1 MGFLKMPF
9 RLIVLVVLVQL
20 LLLAMSCHCCTSR
33 ASTASAAHAQA
44 KPGCLNRCGDVE
56 IPYPFGTEPGCFL
69 NEDFR
74 ITCKDTHFNPPK
86 PFLGESNVEIVN
98 ISIDGHLNVMQF
110 TAKDCYGAKG
120 NSVDSNWPT
129 LNLSKL
135 SVSKGNKFVVIGCDS
150 FAFVSSGFLGE
161 DSYESGCR
169 STCNSLDYVTNG
181 SCVGIGCCQIE
192 IPSGL
197 KQLDVEAYSFNN
209 HTNVSSF
216 NPCTYAF
223 VVDQSEFHFTSN
235 YLALGGMPDEFPI
248 VLDWEIT
255 TNETC
260 EEAKICGPN
269 ASCDKSKDDTT
280 TSSGYHCKCNKG
292 YEGNPYLPDGCQDV
306 NECNDPKLHDCKEIC
321 VNTEG
326 SYTCHCPKGFH
337 GDGRKYGGGCTPNQH
352 TVIKVTLGVGISF
365 VVAVMSISW
374 LHFLWKRRK
383 HMKLKEKFFEQNGG
397 SSLQQ
402 ELSKLQGRS
411 SEKAKIFTEEEIK
424 TVTNNYANVI
434 GRGGSGLVYKG
445 FLPNKTP
452 VAVKKSKI
460 VDQTKIDEFI
470 NELVVVSQINRRNVV
485 RLLGCCLET
494 QVPLLVYEFVGNGN
508 LFEQIHK
515 NGNLSWERRLRI
527 AAETAGVL
535 SYLHSE
541 TNVPIIHRDV
551 KSANILLDENYT
563 PKVSDFGASKLVP
576 IDAIQNYT
584 VVQGTLGYVDPEYL
598 QTCKLT
604 DKSDVYSFGVVL
616 AELLTGKMALL
627 SDKPEE
633 ERSLAMNFLSSLKQN
648 RLLEILDNRIVNDG
662 NKQQLKEVAKLA
674 ARCIS
679 VRGEERPT
687 MKEVAFELQGRL
699 SLMSNGQYYLR
710 DNVESN
716 GAQET
721 EYFTAT
727 FYECRDGI
735 GSHTTPTD
743 GYDSMQQPELM
754 AFDDER

>member
-1 MGFLKMPF
+1 M
-9 RLIVLVVLVQL
+9 LVVLVQL
-20 LLLAMSCHCCTSR
+20 LLLAMSCHCSTSR
-33 ASTASAAHAQA
+33 ASTASAAQAQA

-69 NEDFR
+69 NEEFR
-74 ITCKDTHFNPPK
+74 ITCNDTHFNPPK
-86 PFLGESNVEIVN
+86 PFLWDSNIDVVN
-98 ISIDGHLNVMQF
+98 ISIDGHLNVMQY
-110 TAKDCYGAKG
+110 TAKDCYDAKG
-120 NSVDSNWPT
+120 YSVDSNLPSIT
-129 LNLSKL
+129 LSKFIT
-135 SVSKGNKFVVIGCDS
+135 VSDTENKFVVIGCDS
-150 FAFVSSGFLGE
+150 YADVSGNLSDGKTYF
-161 DSYESGCR
+161 SGCT
-169 STCNSLDYVTNG
+169 SMCQSFDDVTNG

-192 IPSGL
+192 IPRGL
-197 KQLDVEAYSFNN
+197 EELDVEAHSYDN

-223 VVDQSEFHFTSN
+223 VVDQSQFHFTSN
-235 YLALGGMPDEFPI
+235 YVALGGIPEQLPI

-255 TNETC
+255 TNKTC
-260 EEAKICGPN
+260 EEEKICGQN
-269 ASCDKSKDDTT
+269 ASCDEPKDNNN

-292 YEGNPYLPDGCQDV
+292 YEGNPYLSDGCQDV
-306 NECNDPKLHDCKEIC
+306 NDCNDPKLHDCKEIC

-326 SYTCHCPKGFH
+326 SYTCHCPKGYH
-337 GDGRKYGGGCTPNQH
+337 GDGRKNGGGCTPNQH
-352 TVIKVTLGVGISF
+352 TVITVSLGVGISF

-397 SSLQQ
+397 SILQQ

-434 GRGGSGLVYKG
+434 GGGGSGLVYKG

-470 NELVVVSQINRRNVV
+470 NELVVVSQINRKNVV

-494 QVPLLVYEFVGNGN
+494 QVPLLVYEFVGNGT
-508 LFEQIHK
+508 LFEHIHK

-584 VVQGTLGYVDPEYL
+584 VVQGTLGYIDPEYL

-687 MKEVAFELQGRL
+687 MKEVALELQGRL
-699 SLMSNGQYYLR
+699 SLLSNGQFYLR
-710 DNVESN
+710 DNIESN

-721 EYFTAT
+721 EYFTST
-727 FYECRDGI
+727 FYECRDGT

>member
-9 RLIVLVVLVQL
+9 RLIMLVVLVQL
-20 LLLAMSCHCCTSR
+20 LLLAMSCHRGTSR
-33 ASTASAAHAQA
+33 ASAASAAHAQA
-44 KPGCLNRCGDVE
+44 KPGCLNRCGDFE

-69 NEDFR
+69 NEEFR
-74 ITCKDTHFNPPK
+74 ITCNDTHFNPPK
-86 PFLGESNVEIVN
+86 PFLRESNIDVVN
-98 ISIDGHLNVMQF
+98 ISIDGHLNVMQYI
-110 TAKDCYGAKG
+110 ASDCYDRKG
-120 NSVDSNWPT
+120 NSEPSYDATISLSAFTVSDTGN
-129 LNLSKL
+129 NL
-135 SVSKGNKFVVIGCDS
+135 VVIGCDS
-150 FAFVSSGFLGE
+150 GAIVRGFLGE

-169 STCNSLDYVTNG
+169 STCDSLDYVTNG

-192 IPSGL
+192 IPGGL
-197 KQLDVEAYSFNN
+197 KELDVEAYSFNN

-235 YLALGGMPDEFPI
+235 YLALGGIPDQFPM
-248 VLDWEIT
+248 VLDWEIS
-255 TNETC
+255 TNKTC
-260 EEAKICGPN
+260 EEEKICGLN
-269 ASCDKSKDDTT
+269 ASCDEPKDNNN

-292 YEGNPYLPDGCQDV
+292 YEGNPYLSDGCQDV

-397 SSLQQ
+397 SILQQ

-515 NGNLSWERRLRI
+515 NGNLSWERRLGI

-616 AELLTGKMALL
+616 TELLTGKMALL

-699 SLMSNGQYYLR
+699 SLMSNGQFYLR

-716 GAQET
+716 GSQET
-721 EYFTAT
+721 EYFTCT

-743 GYDSMQQPELM
+743 GNDSMQQPELM
-754 AFDDER
+754 AFDDGR

>member
-1 MGFLKMPF
+1 M
-9 RLIVLVVLVQL
+9 LVVLVLL
-20 LLLAMSCHCCTSR
+20 LLLAMGCRCSTSR
-33 ASTASAAHAQA
+33 TSTAAVAHAQA
-44 KPGCLNRCGDVE
+44 KPRCPNRCGDVE
-56 IPYPFGTEPGCFL
+56 IPYPFGTKRGCFL
-69 NEDFR
+69 NKDFL
-74 ITCKDTHFNPPK
+74 ITCNDTFNPPK
-86 PFLGESNVEIVN
+86 PFLGESNIDVVN
-98 ISIDGHLNVMQF
+98 ISIDGHLNVMQY
-110 TAKDCYGAKG
+110 TAKACYDAKG
-120 NSVDSNWPT
+120 NLVDR
-129 LNLSKL
+129 NLPYITFSKL
-135 SVSKGNKFVVIGCDS
+135 FVSSTGNKLVVIGCDS
-150 FAFVSSGFLGE
+150 YAIVSGFLGE
-161 DSYESGCR
+161 DNYESGCR
-169 STCNSLDYVTNG
+169 STCDSLDYVTNG

-192 IPSGL
+192 IPGGL
-197 KQLDVEAYSFNN
+197 KELDVEARSYNN
-209 HTNVSSF
+209 HTKVSSF

-223 VVDQSEFHFTSN
+223 VVDQSRFHFTSN
-235 YLALGGMPDEFPI
+235 YLARGGIRDEFPM
-248 VLDWEIT
+248 VLDWEII
-255 TNETC
+255 TNKTC
-260 EEAKICGPN
+260 EEAKICGQN
-269 ASCDKSKDDTT
+269 ASCDKPEDNTS
-280 TSSGYHCKCNKG
+280 TSSGYRCKCNKG
-292 YEGNPYLPDGCQDV
+292 YEGNPYLSDGCQDI
-306 NECNDPKLHDCKEIC
+306 NECEDPSLNNCTHIC
-321 VNTEG
+321 DNIPG
-326 SYTCHCPKGFH
+326 SYTCRCRKGFH
-337 GDGRKYGGGCTPNQH
+337 GDGRKDGGGCTRNQY
-352 TVIKVTLGVGISF
+352 TAMILALGIGISF
-365 VVAVMSISW
+365 VVAIMSISW
-374 LHFLWKRRK
+374 LHFLWTRRR
-383 HMKLKEKFFEQNGG
+383 HMKLKEKFVKQNGG
-397 SSLQQ
+397 SILRQ

-411 SEKAKIFTEEEIK
+411 SEKAKIFIEEEIK
-424 TVTNNYANVI
+424 TVTNNYADVI
-434 GRGGSGLVYKG
+434 GCGGSGNVYKG
-445 FLPNKTP
+445 FLPDRTP

-494 QVPLLVYEFVGNGN
+494 QVPLLVYEFVGNGT
-508 LFEQIHK
+508 LFEHIHK

-584 VVQGTLGYVDPEYL
+584 VVQGTLGYIDPEYL

-616 AELLTGKMALL
+616 VELLTGKMALL

-662 NKQQLKEVAKLA
+662 NKQQLKVVTELA

-687 MKEVAFELQGRL
+687 MKEVALELQGRL

-721 EYFTAT
+721 KYFTAT

-743 GYDSMQQPELM
+743 GYDSMQQLELT
-754 AFDDER
+754 AFDDGS

>member
-1 MGFLKMPF
+1 MPI
-9 RLIVLVVLVQL
+9 RLIMLVVLVLL
-20 LLLAMSCHCCTSR
+20 LLLAMGCRCSTSGAR
-33 ASTASAAHAQA
+33 TTAAAHAQA
-44 KPGCLNRCGDVE
+44 KPDCPNRCGDVE
-56 IPYPFGTEPGCFL
+56 ISYPFGTRPGCFL
-69 NEDFR
+69 NEEFL
-74 ITCKDTHFNPPK
+74 ITCNDTHFKPPK
-86 PFLGESNVEIVN
+86 PFLTKSSIEVVN
-98 ISIDGHLNVMQF
+98 ISIDGHLNVLQY
-110 TAKDCYGAKG
+110 TAKDCYNAKG
-120 NSVDSNWPT
+120 YSVDSNLPSIT
-129 LNLSKL
+129 LSKFT
-135 SVSKGNKFVVIGCDS
+135 VSNTENRFVVIGCDS
-150 FAFVSSGFLGE
+150 YAYVRGYLGE
-161 DSYESGCR
+161 NRYRAGCMSLCDSF
-169 STCNSLDYVTNG
+169 DFVTNG
-181 SCVGIGCCQIE
+181 SCIGTGCCQIE
-192 IPSGL
+192 IPRGL
-197 KQLDVEAYSFNN
+197 KGLEVEASSFNN
-209 HTNVSSF
+209 HENVSSF

-223 VVDQSEFHFTSN
+223 VVDESQFHFTPS
-235 YLALGGMPDEFPI
+235 YLAVGGIPEKFPV

-255 TNETC
+255 TIEIC
-260 EEAKICGPN
+260 EEAKICGLN
-269 ASCDKSKDDTT
+269 ASCDKPKDNTT

-292 YEGNPYLPDGCQDV
+292 YEGNPYLSDGCHDV
-306 NECNDPKLHDCKEIC
+306 NECEDPSLNNCTHIC
-321 VNTEG
+321 DNIPG
-326 SYTCHCPKGFH
+326 SYTCRCRKGFR
-337 GDGRKYGGGCTPNQH
+337 GDGRKDGG
-352 TVIKVTLGVGISF
+352 GVGISF
-365 VVAVMSISW
+365 VVAIMSISW
-374 LHFLWKRRK
+374 LHFLWTRRR

-397 SSLQQ
+397 SILQQ

-424 TVTNNYANVI
+424 TVTNNYADMI
-434 GRGGSGLVYKG
+434 GCGGSGLVYKG
-445 FLPNKTP
+445 FLSNKTP

-460 VDQTKIDEFI
+460 VDQTKMDEFI

-494 QVPLLVYEFVGNGN
+494 QVPLLVYEFVGNGT

-515 NGNLSWERRLRI
+515 KGNLSCERRLRI

-541 TNVPIIHRDV
+541 INVPIIHRDV

-576 IDAIQNYT
+576 TDATQNCT

-598 QTCKLT
+598 QTFMLT

-616 AELLTGKMALL
+616 LELLTGKMALL

-633 ERSLAMNFLSSLKQN
+633 ERSLAMNFLCSLKHN
-648 RLLEILDNRIVNDG
+648 RLLEILDHRIVNDG
-662 NKQQLKEVAKLA
+662 NKQQLKVVAELA

-687 MKEVAFELQGRL
+687 MKEVALELQGRL

-721 EYFTAT
+721 DYFTST

-735 GSHTTPTD
+735 GSHTTPTG
-743 GYDSMQQPELM
+743 GYDSMQQLKLM
-754 AFDDER
+754 AFDDGR

>member
-1 MGFLKMPF
+1 MGFLKMLI
-9 RLIVLVVLVQL
+9 RLIMLVVLVLL
-20 LLLAMSCHCCTSR
+20 LLLAMGCLCSTSR
-33 ASTASAAHAQA
+33 TSTAAAAHAQA
-44 KPGCLNRCGDVE
+44 KPRCPNRCGDVE
-56 IPYPFGTEPGCFL
+56 IPYPFGTKRGCFL
-69 NEDFR
+69 NKDFL
-74 ITCKDTHFNPPK
+74 ITCNDTFNPPK
-86 PFLGESNVEIVN
+86 PFLGESNIHVVN
-98 ISIDGHLNVMQF
+98 ISIDGHLNVLQY
-110 TAKDCYGAKG
+110 TAKDCYNAKG
-120 NSVDSNWPT
+120 YSVDSNVPSIT
-129 LNLSKL
+129 LSNFT
-135 SVSKGNKFVVIGCDS
+135 VSNTENRFVVIGCDS
-150 FAFVSSGFLGE
+150 YAYVRGYLGE
-161 DSYESGCR
+161 NRYRAGCMSLCDSF
-169 STCNSLDYVTNG
+169 DFVTNG

-192 IPSGL
+192 IPTGL
-197 KQLDVEAYSFNN
+197 KGLDVVAHSYNN

-223 VVDQSEFHFTSN
+223 VVDQSQFHFASN
-235 YLALGGMPDEFPI
+235 YLEAGGIPEQLPI

-260 EEAKICGPN
+260 EEAKVCGLN
-269 ASCDKSKDDTT
+269 ASCDKPKDNNN

-292 YEGNPYLPDGCQDV
+292 YEGNPYLSDGCQDI
-306 NECNDPKLHDCKEIC
+306 NECEDPSLNNCTHTCDNIP
-321 VNTEG
+321 G
-326 SYTCHCPKGFH
+326 SYTCRCRKGFH
-337 GDGRKYGGGCTPNQH
+337 GDGRKDGGGCTPNQY
-352 TVIKVTLGVGISF
+352 TVIKVALGIGISF
-365 VVAVMSISW
+365 VVAIMSISW
-374 LHFLWKRRK
+374 LHFLWTRRR
-383 HMKLKEKFFEQNGG
+383 HMKLKEKFFKQNGG
-397 SSLQQ
+397 SILRQ

-411 SEKAKIFTEEEIK
+411 SEKAKIFIEEEIK
-424 TVTNNYANVI
+424 TVTNNYADVI
-434 GRGGSGLVYKG
+434 GCGGSGNVYKG
-445 FLPNKTP
+445 FLPDRTP

-494 QVPLLVYEFVGNGN
+494 QVPLLVYEFVGNGT
-508 LFEQIHK
+508 LFEHIHK

-584 VVQGTLGYVDPEYL
+584 
-598 QTCKLT
+598 

-616 AELLTGKMALL
+616 VELLTGKMALL

-662 NKQQLKEVAKLA
+662 NKQQLKVVAELA
-674 ARCIS
+674 ARCIN

-687 MKEVAFELQGRL
+687 MKEVALELQGRL

-721 EYFTAT
+721 EYFTST

-743 GYDSMQQPELM
+743 GYDSMQQLELM
-754 AFDDER
+754 AFDDGR

>member
-1 MGFLKMPF
+1 M
-9 RLIVLVVLVQL
+9 LVVRVQL
-20 LLLAMSCHCCTSR
+20 LLLAMSCHCSTSR
-33 ASTASAAHAQA
+33 ASTTSAAHAQA

-69 NEDFR
+69 NEEFR
-74 ITCKDTHFNPPK
+74 ITCNDTHFNPPK
-86 PFLGESNVEIVN
+86 PFLWDSNVDVVN

-110 TAKDCYGAKG
+110 TAKDCYDAKG
-120 NSVDSNWPT
+120 NSADSNSPT
-129 LNLSKL
+129 ITFSKL

-169 STCNSLDYVTNG
+169 STCDSLDYVTNG

-192 IPSGL
+192 IPRGL

-269 ASCDKSKDDTT
+269 ASCDKSKDNTT

-321 VNTEG
+321 VNTVG
-326 SYTCHCPKGFH
+326 RYTCHCPKGFH

-662 NKQQLKEVAKLA
+662 NKQQLKKVAKLA

-716 GAQET
+716 GSQET
-721 EYFTAT
+721 EYFTCT

-735 GSHTTPTD
+735 GSQTTPTD

>member
-1 MGFLKMPF
+1 
-9 RLIVLVVLVQL
+9 
-20 LLLAMSCHCCTSR
+20 
-33 ASTASAAHAQA
+33 
-44 KPGCLNRCGDVE
+44 
-56 IPYPFGTEPGCFL
+56 
-69 NEDFR
+69 
-74 ITCKDTHFNPPK
+74 
-86 PFLGESNVEIVN
+86 
-98 ISIDGHLNVMQF
+98 MQF
-110 TAKDCYGAKG
+110 TAKDCYDAKG
-120 NSVDSNWPT
+120 YSVGSNLPYIT
-129 LNLSKL
+129 LSKFTF
-135 SVSKGNKFVVIGCDS
+135 SRTGNKFVVIGCDS
-150 FAFVSSGFLGE
+150 YAYVRGFLGE
-161 DSYESGCR
+161 DRYKSGCT
-169 STCNSLDYVTNG
+169 SKCDSLDYVTNG
-181 SCVGIGCCQIE
+181 SCVGTGCCQIE
-192 IPSGL
+192 IPKGL
-197 KQLDVEAYSFNN
+197 KQLEVDAFSFNN
-209 HTNVSSF
+209 HENVSSF

-223 VVDQSEFHFTSN
+223 VVDQSQFHFTSN
-235 YLALGGMPDEFPI
+235 YLALGGIPDEFPM
-248 VLDWEIT
+248 
-255 TNETC
+255 
-260 EEAKICGPN
+260 
-269 ASCDKSKDDTT
+269 
-280 TSSGYHCKCNKG
+280 
-292 YEGNPYLPDGCQDV
+292 
-306 NECNDPKLHDCKEIC
+306 
-321 VNTEG
+321 
-326 SYTCHCPKGFH
+326 GFH

-397 SSLQQ
+397 SILQQ

-434 GRGGSGLVYKG
+434 GHGGSGLVYKG